1 MRAVAYARY
10 STAHQNET
18 SITAQLEAISA
29 YCEKN
34 GIELTGMPYIDEAFS
49 GTNTDRPAY
58 QRLLRDASAHR
69 FDAIVVYDISRGSR
83 DVGDWFAFRKQMSS
97 LGISVLSATNTLG
110 DMDDPNAF
118 LQELLTVG
126 LGQHMV
132 LQTRQKSIAGKR
144 VRAQSGLFCGGNAPL
159 GYIIRNGEYVIDDD
173 EADAVRLIFRM
184 YIDGATYTQI
194 IAELDRQNF
203 RTRSGK
209 RLESNTLYYI
219 INNQRYTGDFIWFN
233 STERHMHKHVG
244 KENPEEDK
252 IIIRDAIPAIVTRE
266 EFEMAKLRM
275 ERSKNSFGVNHSK
288 YPFLLSGLLRC
299 GDCGGAIC
307 GVTVT
312 AKGHKYPRYV
322 CGNKR
327 KEKCCH
333 LPDIKADVLDKYIF
347 DQIKLMVRDADVID
361 QMARHYAEK
370 LANENTMA
378 DQIRAEMKKLE
389 RRNSRETEMA
399 LDMGLTPELKKR
411 LIQNEEYRQ
420 QLEARLAAVVE
431 PPVLTS
437 DEIKAAL
444 TADMERLMRDLSETE
459 KREIVRRYVRSI
471 VVYKEDI
478 EITFAPL
485 FSAKNEQTPDD
496 RIVECLSPAWL
507 PRYAQCS
514 GDKIRIPRSEI
525 MAA

>member
-34 GIELTGMPYIDEAFS
+34 DIELTGMPYIDEAFS

-83 DVGDWFAFRKQMSS
+83 DVADWFAFRKQMSS

-184 YIDGATYTQI
+184 YNDGSTYGEIID
-194 IAELDRQNF
+194 ELEKVHF
-203 RTRSGK
+203 RTRAGK
-209 RLESNTLYYI
+209 RLERNTLYFI
-219 INNQRYTGDFIWFN
+219 LNNRRYTGDFVWF
-233 STERHMHKHVG
+233 SRTERHMHKHVG
-244 KENPEEDK
+244 KDNPEDQQ
-252 IIIRDAIPAIVTRE
+252 IIVRDAIPAIITRG
-266 EFEMAKLRM
+266 EFEMAQDRM
-275 ERSKNSFGVNHSK
+275 ERSKRTYGVNHAK
-288 YPFLLSGLLRC
+288 YPYLLSGLITC

-312 AKGHKYPRYV
+312 SKGHKYPRYV

-333 LPDIKADVLDKYIF
+333 MPDVKADVLDKYVY
-347 DQIKLMVRDADVID
+347 DQICLAMRDEATIG
-361 QMARHYAEK
+361 QMARYYAEM
-370 LANENTMA
+370 LASQTTMA
-378 DQIRAEMKKLE
+378 DSIRKEMKALE
-389 RRNSRETEMA
+389 RRNSRETELA

-411 LIQNEEYRQ
+411 LLQNEEYRQ
-420 QLEARLAAVVE
+420 QLEAKLAAVVE
-431 PPVLTS
+431 PPVLS
-437 DEIKAAL
+437 EEEIKSAL
-444 TADMERLMRDLSETE
+444 LSDMDRVSGDLTEDEKRDL
-459 KREIVRRYVRSI
+459 IRRYIRSI
-471 VVYKEDI
+471 VVYHDDI
-478 EITFAPL
+478 EITFAPY
-485 FSAKNEQTPDD
+485 FAKNDETADES
-496 RIVECLSPAWL
+496 IVDGLSPAWL
-507 PRYAQCS
+507 PRYAPHL
-514 GDKIRIPRSEI
+514 GDKLRIPRSQI
-525 MAA
+525 FAA